1 MEKRAREEA
10 GLPSSVAQ
18 YRNATNDKKRDVK
31 GLPRDKLEANIEKAL
46 KKIDLGQ
53 VSASMLSSLK
63 FSEKHELDF
72 DSTEV
77 ILVTTT
83 DDFK

>member
-10 GLPSSVAQ
+10 GLPSSVTQ

-31 GLPRDKLEANIEKAL
+31 GLPRHVLEANIEKAL
-46 KKIDLGQ
+46 KKIDKELLS
-53 VSASMLSSLK
+53 VSMLTNLK
-63 FSEKHELDF
+63 FSEKLELDF

-77 ILVTTT
+77 VLVTTT
-83 DDFK
+83 DDL